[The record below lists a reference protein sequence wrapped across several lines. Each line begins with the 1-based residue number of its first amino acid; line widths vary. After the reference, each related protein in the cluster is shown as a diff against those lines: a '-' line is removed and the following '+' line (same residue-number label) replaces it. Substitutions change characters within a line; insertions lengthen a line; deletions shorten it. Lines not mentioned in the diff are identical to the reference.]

1 MLRRAIVAIALVALP
16 LLRAGA
22 QIVVTG
28 VVIDSVTGRPLAGA
42 LVQFVR
48 DSART
53 QVLSATT
60 DSAGVY
66 RIEGVRPD
74 TYLAGFFHF
83 AIDAIGIDLAPR
95 SLAIGMSS
103 PQRVD
108 FAIPSAKTIVRALC
122 PADSRTDSLAL
133 MVGHLR
139 DAETGLPRIGTVTL
153 VWWEFVIAQG
163 SIKHDRRIIP
173 AKTTSD
179 GWFAM
184 CGLPAAIDITAI
196 AQSGSAES
204 GVVEVR
210 LPAGGLL
217 VRDFRVSEAD
227 STIAIYADTA
237 ASDSSRVRVATLRRG
252 AARLSGV
259 ARTAKGKPVANA
271 SVSLPG
277 SGLEARTLEDGTFS
291 LTQLPTGTQTVEVRA
306 IGFEPKRVAVELF
319 RDRLTTVD
327 VLLDTPVHTLDVVKV
342 FGKGRSGLAEFD
354 RRRRAGWGR
363 ILTMA
368 DIEKRHALR
377 VSDLFRT
384 MPGVRVV
391 PTGAFGSVVLLRGGC
406 RPTVYLN
413 GMRLPDDAGNDLDQL
428 ASPSE
433 LTAVEVY
440 NTAGRP
446 AEFCGNNCGSV
457 VLWAGTM
464 PR

>member
-1 MLRRAIVAIALVALP
+1 MFRRSIVAVALVAVP
-16 LLRAGA
+16 IVAPRP
-22 QIVVTG
+22 QVVVTG
-28 VVIDSVTGRPLAGA
+28 VVFDSVSRRPLAGA

-60 DSAGVY
+60 DSSGAY

-83 AIDAIGIDLAPR
+83 AIDAVGIDLPARSITIDAASPR
-95 SLAIGMSS
+95 RI
-103 PQRVD
+103 D
-108 FAIPSAKTIVRALC
+108 FAIPSAKTIVRAVC
-122 PADSRTDSLAL
+122 PAESRQDSVGM

-139 DAETGLPRIGTVTL
+139 DAETGLPRIGTVTV
-153 VWWEFVIAQG
+153 VWWELVISQG

-173 AKTTSD
+173 VKTTAD
-179 GWFAM
+179 GWFAL
-184 CGLPAAIDITAI
+184 CGLPATIDLTAS
-196 AQSGSAES
+196 AHADSAES

-227 STIAIYADTA
+227 STIAVYADTA
-237 ASDSSRVRVATLRRG
+237 ATDSARVRVATLRRG
-252 AARLSGV
+252 AARLTGV
-259 ARTAKGKPVANA
+259 VHAAKGKAVVNA

-277 SGLEARTLEDGTFS
+277 SGLETRSLDDGTFS
-291 LTQLPTGTQTVEVRA
+291 LAQLPAGTQTVEVRA

-391 PTGAFGSVVLLRGGC
+391 PTGAFGSIVLLRGGC

-413 GMRLPDDAGNDLDQL
+413 GMRLSDDAGNDLDQL
-428 ASPSE
+428 ASPNE

-440 NTAGRP
+440 NAAGRP
-446 AEFCGNNCGSV
+446 AEFWGNNCGSV